1 MSDLLSSKYEDAVL
15 HSSPLKIGDIAVKFL
30 WADSLGAKSYSL
42 FVETPDITLLVDP
55 GAASMQPGYPLDEKM
70 KKSLKET
77 ALKVIKRFAR
87 KARLVAITHYHF
99 DHFTSP
105 EEAPSLY
112 RGKKLLIK
120 DPNRWINASQW
131 KRAREFLSALRRIA
145 GPKVKEKSPSKSAGY
160 LRDPVEGLNSSKLD
174 FGDYNARRQ
183 ELFSKGRKWLEGL
196 FSLWE
201 NNTPQSEFSAGKLE
215 VSCADGRTFSFGGT
229 KISFS
234 PPLFHGIEYDRTGWV
249 IALIIERGGYRVLY
263 TSDLQ
268 GPQIED
274 YADWIIE
281 EKPDLL
287 IADGPPTYLLGF
299 MMNRINF
306 ERSIRNMCRILREL
320 EGKRVIYDHHLY
332 RDKRYRERMEPL
344 RRCLGKPLPPSVAE
358 FLGLKPLID
367 TLRVNSTG

>member
-1 MSDLLSSKYEDAVL
+1 MPDELLLKYEDAVL
-15 HSSPLKIGDIAVKFL
+15 RSSPLKIGDIEVKFL
-30 WADSLGAKSYSL
+30 WADSLGAKSFSL
-42 FVETPDITLLVDP
+42 FIKTRDTTLLVDP
-55 GAASMQPGYPLDEKM
+55 GAASMQPGYPLDEKE
-70 KKSLKET
+70 KERFKRS
-77 ALKVIKRFAR
+77 AIRVIKRFAR

-120 DPNRWINASQW
+120 NPNRWINASQW
-131 KRAREFLSALRRIA
+131 KRAREFLSGLHRIA
-145 GPKVKEKSPSKSAGY
+145 GPETKEKQPSMSSDD
-160 LRDPVEGLNSSKLD
+160 LRDPVEALSSSGLD

-183 ELFSKGRKWLEGL
+183 ELFSKGRKWLQGL
-196 FSLWE
+196 FSLWKE
-201 NNTPQSEFSAGKLE
+201 NPPLSEFSAGKLD
-215 VSCADGRTFSFGGT
+215 VSYADGRTFYIGET
-229 KISFS
+229 EISFS

-249 IALIIERGGYRVLY
+249 IALTVRHGGYKMLY

-274 YADWIIE
+274 YADWIIG

-306 ERSIRNMCRILREL
+306 DRSIRNMCRILREL
-320 EGKRVIYDHHLY
+320 GDRTVLYDHHLY
-332 RDKRYRERMEPL
+332 RDKRYTERMEPL

-358 FLGLKPLID
+358 FLGLEPLISV
-367 TLRVNSTG
+367 LLGNPTG